1 MNKGVI
7 ASLLSS
13 LLFGLMY
20 YGSPRLRPL
29 GEHSVFSIRILF
41 AMPAVISFLYL
52 LGEQSLVIDVF
63 SKIRQQPWLIVI
75 IAFCTVMVGAQIYL
89 FMWAPLNG
97 RGLQVSLGYFLMPLV
112 MVLSGRLFF
121 SEKLTGWQK
130 AAVVC
135 ALLGVLNAV
144 FRVGGMSW
152 ETLLVAL
159 GYPLYFTLRRR
170 VGIGHMGMYWL
181 ELVMLTPLALYWL
194 FNNWSALGV
203 QMSVHHDLIW
213 IAPVF
218 GIISTAALQGYMY
231 ASKALTFSLFGL
243 LSYVEPV
250 LLAVAA
256 MLLGEVIQ
264 AKEWPTY
271 IFIWMA
277 VCLLAVE
284 GVLIV
289 RRQRRTRIS
298 TDNLLT

>member
-1 MNKGVI
+1 M
-7 ASLLSS
+7 ADS
-13 LLFGLMY
+13 
-20 YGSPRLRPL
+20 
-29 GEHSVFSIRILF
+29 HHRILHTHGGRTNLSVYVGTIEW
-41 AMPAVISFLYL
+41 AWSASIAW
-52 LGEQSLVIDVF
+52 VF
-63 SKIRQQPWLIVI
+63 PDATGNGIKRTIV
-75 IAFCTVMVGAQIYL
+75 
-89 FMWAPLNG
+89 
-97 RGLQVSLGYFLMPLV
+97 
-112 MVLSGRLFF
+112 F

-203 QMSVHHDLIW
+203 RMSVHHDLIW

-264 AKEWPTY
+264 AEEWPTY

-289 RRQRRTRIS
+289 RRQRRMRIS
-298 TDNLLT
+298 ADNLLT